1 MAIRKLEQ
9 PGTPLTPSTQQRTS
23 SLPDKSPKPKK
34 RGLKALRKKVWRQP
48 QIRAFVDILWP
59 AINHFITD
67 QGVVLAGYIA
77 FTSIFSIFPFLIFLL
92 ALAGFLGQG
101 DAASQSID
109 LALDILPPE
118 VEGVLRPAV
127 NDIRNAP
134 HTTLMTFSIAIALW
148 VASSGLESL
157 RHALNLAFGVTNPPS
172 FWVARLQSMMLT
184 IFSAFLILLAMVAVV
199 AAPVINDVLAW
210 LAERQVL
217 DRDTNALARYAIG
230 MLLMMTLSV
239 VLYIALPNLNL
250 AIIEVLPGAIIAVLL
265 WAWSA
270 HLFSIYLRSL
280 GRYSLTY
287 GSLGGIVFTLFFF
300 YISAIIFI
308 FGAQLNASIRRRR
321 RQKERPAQASPKT
334 SRAA

>member
-1 MAIRKLEQ
+1 MVLRALKSFWKRLTRQRLIREAI
-9 PGTPLTPSTQQRTS
+9 G
-23 SLPDKSPKPKK
+23 
-34 RGLKALRKKVWRQP
+34 
-48 QIRAFVDILWP
+48 ILWP
-59 AINHFITD
+59 AINHFIND

-77 FTSIFSIFPFLIFLL
+77 FTSIFSLFPFLIFLL

-101 DAASQSID
+101 EAAAQSID

-127 NDIRNAP
+127 IDIRNAP
-134 HTTLMTFSIAIALW
+134 HTTLMTFSIAVALW
-148 VASSGLESL
+148 VSSSGLESL
-157 RHALNLAFGVTNPPS
+157 RHALNLAFGVTNQQS
-172 FWVARLQSMMLT
+172 FWLTRLQSLMLT
-184 IFSAFLILLAMVAVV
+184 IFSAFLILLAMVAVI
-199 AAPVINDVLAW
+199 AAPIVNDVLAW

-217 DRDTNALARYAIG
+217 DTDTNALARYTIG
-230 MLLMMTLSV
+230 IFLMMTLTI
-239 VLYIALPNLNL
+239 VLYLALPNLNL
-250 AIIEVLPGAIIAVLL
+250 SIVEVLPGAVISVLL

-280 GRYSLTY
+280 GHYSITY

-321 RQKERPAQASPKT
+321 RQKDKLAPVQPEISK
-334 SRAA
+334 AA